1 MKITGIGREM
11 PACPST
17 RYFTGHCTGR
27 RAFGVLKEVMA
38 ERLAPITTG
47 TVLDL

>member
-1 MKITGIGREM
+1 MLAY
-11 PACPST
+11 PSAC
-17 RYFTGHCTGR
+17 YYTGHCTGR

-38 ERLAPITTG
+38 ERLTPFATG